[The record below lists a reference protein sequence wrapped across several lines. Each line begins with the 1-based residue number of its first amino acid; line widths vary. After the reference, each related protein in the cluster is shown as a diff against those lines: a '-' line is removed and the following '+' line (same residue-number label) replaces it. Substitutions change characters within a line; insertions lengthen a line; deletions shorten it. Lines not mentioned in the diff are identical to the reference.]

1 MGDESNFIRSNK
13 SGGGIWVFWRVWRR
27 VSSASVLV
35 SLAAWCGQLKT
46 WDCVSSAVHRG
57 QDPAC
62 WYYLLF
68 CSFVFQSPWLS
79 FEMESLCGRGRS
91 NMALW

>member
-1 MGDESNFIRSNK
+1 VGDESIVMKSNK
-13 SGGGIWVFWRVWRR
+13 SGGGIRAFWRVWRR
-27 VSSASVLV
+27 VASAFVLV
-35 SLAAWCGQLKT
+35 SLAVCYGQLKT
-46 WDCVSSAVHRG
+46 WACISRAVHRG
-57 QDPAC
+57 QDTAC
-62 WYYLLF
+62 WWYLLF